1 MTWRIALL
9 GPLVFAGWLALAD
22 ATPAAESP
30 PSPDAATQALPSTDQ
45 MIQRMEDRSAALA
58 RVTNAPAW
66 SYDKKQVMTTL
77 DGDGKVEAQTESLYR
92 VQIIHGVPFSRLIK
106 IAGRDLTKEK
116 LEKENKRQ
124 ADFEKGLSGRDPK
137 KAVADGEALIT
148 TNMMDRFQ
156 FQVLRREAIL
166 GRPAIAVS
174 FAAKPGKSD
183 HSLEDH
189 LLNRMAGT
197 FWVDEET
204 ADVVKIE
211 LHLTKALSIGIFG
224 MVASI
229 KDMKMDMLSWSMT
242 DGTWLPEKT
251 EMSISARMLLM
262 STHFKMEETSSN
274 FTLEPV
280 LQTAVP

>member
-1 MTWRIALL
+1 MRGRLQHYLNCLDGMKSNTGLTLTWRIALL

-30 PSPDAATQALPSTDQ
+30 PSPDAAAQALPSTDQ

-106 IAGRDLTKEK
+106 IAGRDLTKEE

-124 ADFEKGLSGRDPK
+124 ADFEKGLGGRDPK
-137 KAVADGEALIT
+137 KAVMADGEALIT
-148 TNMMDRFQ
+148 TNMMDRFP
-156 FQVLRREAIL
+156 VPGAPPRGNPL

-174 FAAKPGKSD
+174 FAAKPRPDPTTASRGYRLAEPPDGRDFLGGRRDRGRGENRAASD
-183 HSLEDH
+183 QGRFRS
-189 LLNRMAGT
+189 
-197 FWVDEET
+197 
-204 ADVVKIE
+204 
-211 LHLTKALSIGIFG
+211 ALFG

-229 KDMKMDMLSWSMT
+229 KRT
-242 DGTWLPEKT
+242 
-251 EMSISARMLLM
+251 
-262 STHFKMEETSSN
+262 
-274 FTLEPV
+274 
-280 LQTAVP
+280 